1 MTPPRSALERRLG
14 GLVASI
20 QSGDC
25 VLVLGPRIAAPAE
38 LAGEGVCLADDLAAK
53 LMEDLGGTD
62 DPQPGLRRAIARY
75 ERERSPQA
83 CRTLIQQ
90 IVGEYQG
97 HTTPLHA
104 DLAAL
109 PFRLALCATPDTLM
123 FEAFRQAGKP
133 GTVGA
138 HYDHHP
144 GLGGVPPLALPTADR
159 PIVYSLFGR
168 HDHPESMVL
177 NDQNL
182 LDYLVSVTKENPAL
196 PDAVRATLR
205 APATVFLFVGFGF
218 ENWWLRLLLKVLK
231 ITGVDNRGMSIAL
244 EDSRAFEDG
253 SLAEN
258 KGFFE
263 SAGIYIQPG
272 DWNDLARSLRERVV
286 VAPAARLP
294 VMAGAAGTAPDD
306 GAARPLVFLSYASE
320 DMATVNWMRAGLVAR
335 GLEVWQDKTHLRGGQ
350 RWMDQIKAVIERVD
364 FFVFVQ
370 TEQMDRRDGFGPDG
384 IYNEE
389 LALALQR
396 KRLPRPG
403 CTFVVPVTVG
413 TCRKRPERELREL
426 HRIPVDDEAGLDRLA
441 ADLLAAMQE
450 APAA

>member
-1 MTPPRSALERRLG
+1 MTPLRSPLERRLG

-20 QSGDC
+20 EAGDC
-25 VLVLGPRIAAPAE
+25 VLVLGPRIAAPAA
-38 LAGEGVCLADDLAAK
+38 LAGDAVCMADDLAAK
-53 LMEDLGGTD
+53 LLQDLGE
-62 DPQPGLRRAIARY
+62 PGDGPLNLRRVVARY
-75 ERERSPQA
+75 ERERSPQD
-83 CRTLIQQ
+83 CRSIIQQ

-109 PFRLALCATPDTLM
+109 PFRLVLCATPDTLM
-123 FEAFRQAGKP
+123 LEALRQAGKA
-133 GTVGA
+133 GAVGA

-144 GLGGVPPLALPTADR
+144 GQGGVPPLALPTADR

-168 HDHPESMVL
+168 HDHPASMVL
-177 NDQNL
+177 NEQNL

-231 ITGVDNRGMSIAL
+231 ITGVANRGVSIAL
-244 EDSRAFEDG
+244 EDSRSFEDG
-253 SLAEN
+253 ALADN

-263 SAGIYIQPG
+263 SAGIFIQAG
-272 DWNDLARSLRERVV
+272 NWNELARSLRERVA
-286 VAPAARLP
+286 VAPQALAP
-294 VMAGAAGTAPDD
+294 VMHGAA
-306 GAARPLVFLSYASE
+306 AALPSSGEPRPVVFLSYASE
-320 DMATVNWMRAGLVAR
+320 DMNTVNWIRAGLNAR
-335 GLEVWQDKTHLRGGQ
+335 GLEVWQDKTNLRSGQ

-370 TEQMDRRDGFGPDG
+370 TEQMDERDGFGKGG
-384 IYNEE
+384 IYNDE

-403 CTFVVPVTVG
+403 CTFLVPVTVG
-413 TCRKRPERELREL
+413 KCRHRHEPELREL
-426 HRIPVDDEAGLDRLA
+426 HRIAVDDEAGLDRLA
-441 ADLLAAMQE
+441 NDLLAATLE
-450 APAA
+450 IPA